1 MPTATMTSKGQ
12 ITMPKVVRDELGL
25 IAGSKV
31 MFVKMPDGR
40 YSLIPRTGRISDV
53 FGAVPVESSL
63 SLEEMDAIVRDGAV
77 ESDQRT
83 RNI

>member
-1 MPTATMTSKGQ
+1 MTSKGQ
-12 ITMPKVVRDELGL
+12 ITMPKEVRDELGL

-31 MFVKMPDGR
+31 MFVRMPGGR

-53 FGAVPVESSL
+53 FGAVPAESSL
-63 SLEEMDAIVRDGAV
+63 SLEEMDAIVLDSVV

-83 RNI
+83 RNA